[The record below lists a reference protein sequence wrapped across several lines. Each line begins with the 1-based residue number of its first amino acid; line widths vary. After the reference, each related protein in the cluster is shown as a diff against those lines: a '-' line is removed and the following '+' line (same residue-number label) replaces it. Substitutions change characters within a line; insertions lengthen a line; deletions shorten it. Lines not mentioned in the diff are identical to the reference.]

1 MDYSVE
7 RAGHDGFHLHPGS
20 TCLLGCQYNL
30 VAVVMVVASLSGML
44 FCLFFMVVVM
54 VVALAS
60 AGSHADGEYE
70 QR

>member
-1 MDYSVE
+1 
-7 RAGHDGFHLHPGS
+7 
-20 TCLLGCQYNL
+20 
-30 VAVVMVVASLSGML
+30 MVVASLSGML
-44 FCLFFMVVVM
+44 FCLVFMVVVM